1 MFLAGERR
9 SAAAEHEI
17 ANPCANEEVTE
28 LKTVVFHN
36 VER

>member
-1 MFLAGERR
+1 MFVAGEWR
-9 SAAAEHEI
+9 SGAAEHEI
-17 ANPCANEEVTE
+17 AHPYAIEEMTE